1 MNATLPSE
9 NLAGIGIHGGLDCF
23 TFPDTGELVLVNL
36 GLDPDVGEV
45 RDLEHRLTLG
55 HVLAFNDVLP
65 NHEATEGREDGHT
78 VFGFAFRQDLINLL
92 GSDSPEG
99 KLVAGQGDQVAL
111 VALE

>member
-1 MNATLPSE
+1 M
-9 NLAGIGIHGGLDCF
+9 
-23 TFPDTGELVLVNL
+23 TFPDTSELILVNL

-55 HVLAFNDVLP
+55 HVLAFNNVFP
-65 NHEATEGREDGHT
+65 NHEATKGREDGRT

-99 KLVAGQGDQVAL
+99 KLVTGQGDQVAL